1 MKGRKLRKAV
11 VLTLATAAA
20 ALAVPAVAGATT
32 FCVGPASCAGISK
45 GDNLHSALSAAQTN
59 PGADEVLVSDR
70 GSPYVGPF
78 SYNGA
83 LNSNEV
89 IIRGNGPGRPMI
101 TAGIGATVLT
111 VKAASLVG
119 VDVRSESSAS
129 GTGVASTDASLRD
142 MTVSANGTAPGGL
155 GILAGPG
162 TQLEGTRIVNHGV
175 RNLLVGSGGGVV
187 ARDIRLENALMGL
200 AVAPTASLE
209 LTQARVTSHGT
220 GAFIQGTAGINS
232 SVLTTTGP
240 AGIGVAQNGGL
251 LGLDHV
257 TVARSGPG
265 NGSDSALS
273 LLATAANGSA
283 HLQAV
288 ALAGYSHG
296 ITRTLTG
303 HTLDIFATDSAW
315 DPAEDSLGGV
325 AAGGF
330 TELGNAHVAP
340 PLVDLAGGDFRP
352 RGGSVLI
359 DRDIHVERLAGSFA
373 DVDGIGEVDGDGDG
387 LKIGDV
393 GAFEYRRRAPQLNS
407 VEAPASGSTGAL
419 LSFAGAASDP
429 DGDAVQLKWEFGD
442 GAIADGFQATHAY
455 ATPGTYQLRVT
466 ATDSV
471 GLSASR
477 QITVTVADTPSS
489 GTGTGASS
497 GAGTASDSVAPVLS
511 SVRLSTKSVRVTRAR
526 GLRLRFKVSEGATL
540 RIVPRRLVG
549 SRSVAVRGAIVRQ
562 VKPGPGSMRLARAL
576 RRLTLLRPGRLTLAV
591 RAVDPSGN
599 RSARRVVKLTLRR

>member
-1 MKGRKLRKAV
+1 MKGRKLRRVV

-20 ALAVPAVAGATT
+20 ALAVPAVAGAAT

-45 GDNLHSALSAAQTN
+45 GDNLQSALSAAQTN
-59 PGADEVLVSDR
+59 PGADDVLVSDR

-89 IIRGNGPGRPMI
+89 SIRGNGPGRPVI

-142 MTVSANGTAPGGL
+142 VTVSANGTAPGGL

-162 TQLEGTRIVNHGV
+162 TQLEVTRIVNHGV

-187 ARDIRLENALMGL
+187 ARDVRLENALMGV
-200 AVAPTASLE
+200 AVVPTASLE

-220 GAFIQGTAGINS
+220 GAFIQGTAGIDS
-232 SVLTTTGP
+232 SVITTTGP
-240 AGIGVAQNGGL
+240 AGIGVAQDGGL

-257 TVARSGPG
+257 TVARSGAG

-283 HLQAV
+283 RLQAV

-303 HTLDIFATDSAW
+303 HTLDIFATDSVW
-315 DPAEDSLGGV
+315 DPSGDSLGGA

-330 TELGNAHVAP
+330 AELGNAHVAP
-340 PLVDLAGGDFRP
+340 PLVDLARGDFRP

-359 DRDIHVERLAGSFA
+359 DRDIHVERIAGLFA
-373 DVDGIGEVDGDGDG
+373 DIDGHPAVDGDGNG
-387 LKIGDV
+387 SEIGDV
-393 GAFEYRRRAPQLNS
+393 GAFEYRRRAPQLDGL
-407 VEAPASGSTGAL
+407 EAPTSGATGAL

-429 DGDAVQLKWEFGD
+429 DGDPVQLKWEFGD
-442 GAIADGFQATHAY
+442 GTIADGSQATHAY
-455 ATPGTYQLRVT
+455 ATPGAYQLKVT

-477 QITVTVADTPSS
+477 QITITVGDTPSS
-489 GTGTGASS
+489 GTSTGGT
-497 GAGTASDSVAPVLS
+497 AGTASDSVAPVLS
-511 SVRLSTKSVRVTRAR
+511 SVRLSTKSVRLTRAR

-540 RIVPRRLVG
+540 RIVPTRLVG
-549 SRSVAVRGAIVRQ
+549 SRSVAVRGAIIRQ
-562 VKPGPGSMRLARAL
+562 VKPGPGSMKLARAL
-576 RRLTLLRPGRLTLAV
+576 RRLKLLRPGRLALAV

-599 RSARRVVKLTLRR
+599 RSARRIVKLTLRR